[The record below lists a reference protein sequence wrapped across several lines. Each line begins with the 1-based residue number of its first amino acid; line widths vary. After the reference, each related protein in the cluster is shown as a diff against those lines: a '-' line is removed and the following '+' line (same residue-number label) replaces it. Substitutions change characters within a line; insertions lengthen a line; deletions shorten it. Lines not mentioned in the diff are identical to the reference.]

1 MIAFGLWLACGPRDA
16 VPADEPPVAFDV
28 PIQDRAA
35 VVDPFLGT
43 AGPGNVIPGALVP
56 HGMVRA
62 SPDTRS
68 PPGSIDAYDAAD
80 SHLEGFTHTH
90 LEGPGGSDNGYSQV
104 LLLPQKGERIT
115 DRTTRTVPIDHA
127 TETASPGRY
136 HVDVDGI
143 DAELT
148 ATGHAA
154 VHRYRFPA
162 GPARVLV
169 DLGHSNGRSVGGAW
183 RWTGSEIRGH
193 GAYNVHPT
201 VNLITTRDETT
212 AHTAVYTA
220 IEVSVAPT
228 EFGSFVGDGT
238 PREQPGA
245 AATEGAWSG
254 GWVGWTFDAPTTVE
268 VRVGISYISEDQA
281 ARNRDVELGDRGF
294 DEVATAARASWNAVL
309 SRFDVEADPDTTSLF
324 YTLLYH
330 AAFQPA
336 DHTEV
341 GGVTAIGTSGT
352 MTVREGDGFRYM
364 TDDWCLWDTFR
375 TLHPLGQWFE
385 PERRD
390 DIAESLLLQ
399 FREGGWLDKCPWSAT
414 GYSRVMI
421 GNHGIP
427 ILADAVMQGLAD
439 VDPDVLWAAV
449 DKAGTQE
456 IETLPQGL
464 CGYVNLGTPP
474 DYLRLGWVPH
484 ACDPTQAASM
494 TMETALNDAAS
505 ARLARHLGRDD
516 DAARYEARQGNWRN
530 HWDADVGFMRGR
542 HADGAWVSPFDPAD
556 MSGFSSFVEASPWIF
571 TFFVPHDVPG
581 LADAMGG
588 EDVLREKLDA
598 FFAGGFHDPSN
609 QPSFHIPWMYARAGD
624 AAATQARVRDVL
636 SRNFHLGR
644 EGLPGNDDAGA
655 MSAWGVLAMLGLY
668 PLDPSDGVWTLASPR
683 LSRATLYLHPEFY
696 EGERVVIETEG
707 DPATQPYVASVTWN
721 DTPLDAPVL
730 AAADLARG
738 GTLRFVLSDTPTAW
752 GSPRSP

>member
-1 MIAFGLWLACGPRDA
+1 MIAVWIWLACTPQADVA
-16 VPADEPPVAFDV
+16 PDDTQVPFEVPVR
-28 PIQDRAA
+28 DRAA

-62 SPDTRS
+62 SPDTAS

-90 LEGPGGSDNGYSQV
+90 LQGPGGSDNGYSQV
-104 LLLPQKGERIT
+104 LLLPQRGERVT
-115 DRTTRTVPIDHA
+115 DRAARPVALDHA
-127 TETASPGRY
+127 TESASPGRY
-136 HVDVDGI
+136 GVDVDGI
-143 DAELT
+143 GVELT

-183 RWTGSEIRGH
+183 RWTGSEMRGY

-212 AHTAVYTA
+212 AHTTVYTA
-220 IEVSVAPT
+220 IEVSLPPT
-228 EFGSFVGDGT
+228 EFGAFVGDDA
-238 PREQPGA
+238 PRELAGQD
-245 AATEGAWSG
+245 ATQGAWSG
-254 GWVGWTFDAPTTVE
+254 GWVGWTFSEPTTVE
-268 VRVGISYISEDQA
+268 VRVGISYVSEDQA
-281 ARNRDVELGDRGF
+281 ARNRDVELGNRGF
-294 DEVATAARASWNAVL
+294 DAVADDARAAWNAVL
-309 SRFDVEADPDTTSLF
+309 SRFDVEADTETTALF

-341 GGVTAIGTSGT
+341 GGVSAIGTSGT

-427 ILADAVMQGLAD
+427 ILADAVIHGLAD
-439 VDPDVLWAAV
+439 VDADVLWAAV
-449 DKAGTQE
+449 DKAGTAE
-456 IETLPQGL
+456 IEALPQGL

-484 ACDPTQAASM
+484 ECDPTQAASM
-494 TMETALNDAAS
+494 TLETALNDAAT

-516 DAARYEARQGNWRN
+516 DAARYATRQGNWRN
-530 HWDADVGFMRGR
+530 HWDGDVGFMRGR
-542 HADGAWVSPFDPAD
+542 YADGTWVSPFDPAD

-571 TFFVPHDVPG
+571 SFFVPHDVTG
-581 LADAMGG
+581 LAEAMGG
-588 EDVLREKLDA
+588 EAAMRGKLDA
-598 FFAGGFHDPSN
+598 FFDGGFHDPSN

-624 AAATQARVRDVL
+624 ASATQSRVRDVL
-636 SRNFHLGR
+636 TRNFRLGR
-644 EGLPGNDDAGA
+644 DGLPGNDDAGA

-683 LSRATLYLHPEFY
+683 LERATLYLHPGYF
-696 EGERVVIETEG
+696 EGEAVVIEAEG
-707 DPATQPYVASVTWN
+707 DPATQPYVAGVTWN
-721 DTPLDAPVL
+721 DTPLSEATITTSQ
-730 AAADLARG
+730 LARG
-738 GTLRFVLSDTPTAW
+738 GTLRFVLSETPTGW
-752 GSPRSP
+752 GGTALP